1 MLNSL
6 NQSNNIQSKNS
17 KAKNKKFSISIYSN
31 PFNVNFP
38 YESNKITQNNISSMY
53 KITSEK
59 IQNLNPNITN
69 IQNKKTISNLLSIL
83 HSKDSHINQVTNFS
97 LRNNILIKNGGLK
110 IKFPAKNSLR
120 EESYKHNK
128 AISFNY
134 KKSRDKSLKD
144 KEKLITKIKMNISK
158 ISKKLNNFSCGK
170 KKIKKK
176 NIKEEKNKLIIKKE
190 NSFHER
196 KSSITFR
203 NISNKKKDIKE
214 INKIPINTIINKI
227 RKINSKKIPC
237 RKNSNSKEK
246 KDLSKHS
253 NFRNTENTE
262 YSTFKRDSSNYKNLF
277 DNLTYSNEKNE
288 FDKLENDL
296 DSLVR
301 KINFDNVK
309 DNLNIF
315 SLHNENYLNFHKYF
329 SCLFDNDFECDV

>member
-17 KAKNKKFSISIYSN
+17 KAKNKKCSISIYTN

-38 YESNKITQNNISSMY
+38 YETNKITPNNISSMY

-69 IQNKKTISNLLSIL
+69 IQNKKAISNLLSIL
-83 HSKDSHINQVTNFS
+83 HSKDSQLNQVTNLS

-144 KEKLITKIKMNISK
+144 KEKLINKIKMNITK
-158 ISKKLNNFSCGK
+158 ISKKLTNFSCGK

-203 NISNKKKDIKE
+203 NISNKKKDKE

-246 KDLSKHS
+246 K
-253 NFRNTENTE
+253 
-262 YSTFKRDSSNYKNLF
+262 
-277 DNLTYSNEKNE
+277 
-288 FDKLENDL
+288 
-296 DSLVR
+296 
-301 KINFDNVK
+301 I
-309 DNLNIF
+309 
-315 SLHNENYLNFHKYF
+315 
-329 SCLFDNDFECDV
+329 